1 MTEPPRGRGRAAR
14 TQPLSIDVAAIAR
27 GTVDSPRPNLV
38 TRPTGRAVREAI
50 EARLVHITRSLSVAL
65 IDLTRVR
72 ILDFSC
78 ADEVVAKLLLRYLEP
93 DRPGDTFFL
102 FRTVGDL
109 HRHAVGEVLGRHG
122 LAAVCDFGDGRF
134 QLLGPASSEERA
146 AWTTLERRERILPG
160 DFQSAL
166 GDQGE
171 SLLQGLAA
179 RRLAHQSVDGS
190 TAALSALAR
199 KMKLDN
205 HVEGR

>member
-1 MTEPPRGRGRAAR
+1 MTEPPRGLAWSAR
-14 TQPLSIDVAAIAR
+14 TRPLSIDVAAIAR
-27 GTVDSPRPNLV
+27 GTVSSPRPNLV

-109 HRHAVGEVLGRHG
+109 HRHAVGRSWGGTGWPPCATSAMAVSSFSARRPPRSAPRGPRWSAGSGFSRETSNRHW
-122 LAAVCDFGDGRF
+122 
-134 QLLGPASSEERA
+134 E
-146 AWTTLERRERILPG
+146 I
-160 DFQSAL
+160 
-166 GDQGE
+166 GE
-171 SLLQGLAA
+171 SPCFRDWPHDGWHIRPATEA
-179 RRLAHQSVDGS
+179 PRR
-190 TAALSALAR
+190 
-199 KMKLDN
+199 
-205 HVEGR
+205 